1 MLQQAFTFVTGWLS
15 DRGFITVEEIKP
27 KKLTP
32 MTPSKRGYE
41 FEHDEIKRLMRRL
54 KNFQTV
60 DFTDA
65 EGNILTESIIDKRYG
80 KDGGIDCVIRIVA
93 PTEHGAHIAAG
104 KLRKIIIEGDY

>member
-1 MLQQAFTFVTGWLS
+1 MLQKAFTFVTGWLS
-15 DRGFITVEEIKP
+15 NLRFIPVEEIKP
-27 KKLTP
+27 QKLTP
-32 MTPSKRGYE
+32 SKKGYQ

-65 EGNILTESIIDKRYG
+65 EGNILTESIIEKRYG

-93 PTEHGAHIAAG
+93 PTEHGARIAAG
-104 KLRKIIIEGDY
+104 KLRKIIIDGDY